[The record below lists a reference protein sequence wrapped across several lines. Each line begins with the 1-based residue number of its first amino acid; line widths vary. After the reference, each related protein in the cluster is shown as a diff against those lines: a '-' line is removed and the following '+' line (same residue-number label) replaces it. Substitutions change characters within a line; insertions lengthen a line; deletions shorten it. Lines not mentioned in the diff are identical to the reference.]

1 MINVKI
7 AKEDFDKMI
16 SYAQIA
22 YEKFGTEVSGMLP
35 VINTTDGLWM
45 QTPEILKQ
53 ECTAAT
59 TDLDKEALS
68 EYFTKQTEKHIEL
81 IPDKLIHCWW
91 HSHHTMD
98 AFWSGT
104 DDSTINGF
112 AEKGSIFAIVVNNKS
127 EYKIT
132 YAERRIV
139 AGVSTIVQ
147 SLVDLEIYDTLSDEH
162 EKDIVE
168 NIVNGQSAPKLQM
181 AGFRP
186 RRSIYTSRDEAGGTV
201 ITKQQSVFDKQ
212 TAYEEGIDWDNTED
226 MFGGMF
232 EDNLEDLEAISIEKT
247 KPKKK
252 KKKWKKDVNL
262 VIEKIEDIAHENV
275 DFDQNDYIASLVEAL
290 DHYIYNFNVDGDY
303 SHEHVAKVNG
313 FINEIRTQQ
322 ELVDS
327 TILQNKDKYHT
338 LSSVEGIKSIN
349 DIIIKEEVLDELDY
363 TKISEH
369 IPTEQ
374 PLL

>member
-1 MINVKI
+1 MINLKI

-35 VINTTDGLWM
+35 VINTADGLWM

-104 DDSTINGF
+104 DDNTINGF

-139 AGVSTIVQ
+139 AGVSSIVQ

-162 EKDIVE
+162 AKDVEE
-168 NIVNGQSAPKLQM
+168 NIVNGRSAPKLQM

-186 RRSIYTSRDEAGGTV
+186 RRSIYTSRDTYDYNASFNV
-201 ITKQQSVFDKQ
+201 DSD
-212 TAYEEGIDWDNTED
+212 TED

-232 EDNLEDLEAISIEKT
+232 EDSISDLEAIAVEKT

-252 KKKWKKDVNL
+252 KKKWKKDVNQ
-262 VIEKIEDIAHENV
+262 VIDKIESIAEKNV
-275 DFDQNDYIASLVEAL
+275 DFDQNNYIASLTEAL

-303 SHEHVAKVNG
+303 SQEHVAKVNG
-313 FINEIRTQQ
+313 FIDEIRTQQ
-322 ELVDS
+322 KLVDS

-363 TKISEH
+363 TKISEY
-369 IPTEQ
+369 IPTKQ